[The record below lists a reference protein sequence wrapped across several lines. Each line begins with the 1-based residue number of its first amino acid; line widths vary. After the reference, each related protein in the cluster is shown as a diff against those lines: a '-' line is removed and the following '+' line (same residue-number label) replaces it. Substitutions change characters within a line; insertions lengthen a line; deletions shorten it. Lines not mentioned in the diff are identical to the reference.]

1 MGLNIDIYTLP
12 SLIALITTAALGCLV
27 YFKGRES
34 PINKAFTRW
43 VLCLVI
49 WHMGVFAMYQTQ
61 NERVALML
69 SRFVHIGIIFIPV
82 TFLHFVFNLTNK
94 IHRHKRKMLSFGY
107 ILSFIFMISNFTPYF
122 IKEVKKLKYAFYGAP
137 GVMYAPFLAIF
148 AILVCYALFL
158 LYLENSRTSG
168 ARGNQIKYV
177 LVASLIGYSG
187 GAIDFLPIFGINVYN
202 IGNFVN
208 LIFVS
213 IVTYAIV
220 RYRLMDIK
228 VAITRAGIFS
238 IVYAFVLGA
247 PFLLGYKY
255 GLWHH
260 STWVMLI
267 LATLG
272 PFIYLRLEKR
282 TKELLYKTEFKRY
295 EILRKFS
302 KTLLLIKDLDKLL
315 ELIAYR
321 LVKTLKVTFAGVYLY
336 DKQND
341 GYLLKSYRPLNYPD
355 VPKEALLT
363 KGDPLIKAL
372 FLWKKELLREE
383 IKDLSFPKNTD
394 ADNYIDLDMVQCR
407 MQQVSATLIIP
418 HFIDNDLL
426 GFLVLGDKE
435 KHAIYTEEDINI
447 LSALSNSAALAI
459 ENSLFLIDLK
469 ATQAELFNAKRISEL
484 GYMASA
490 MGHEINNRLQA
501 IYTAAFDMADNPAVC
516 NSINNNPEAK
526 EVFANDIKNINENI
540 EDATA
545 IINELKTYARPQDKT
560 KQDLYPVNLK
570 EVIDKT
576 LTVVRL
582 QSGKAF
588 DIIDFR
594 VDIPKAAP
602 KVLGNFV
609 QLQQVFVNML
619 NNAHDAILEK
629 KNYTA
634 AHPELN
640 LNNYNGKIK
649 ITIEKTKNMLTI
661 HIIDDG
667 IGMTEDI
674 KKRLFIPLYTSKASA
689 DRKTKRGITGGTGI
703 GLYTLQT
710 ILRRH
715 NGSVA
720 VHNTE
725 RLKGTDFLITL
736 PIAREKELKKETAKI

>member
-1 MGLNIDIYTLP
+1 MIYFPSVCLTTAFVNLVLGGMAYFKHKTVLTMRFFLLCASVAIWSAGLGLEVISD
-12 SLIALITTAALGCLV
+12 SREIALFWSRFL
-27 YFKGRES
+27 
-34 PINKAFTRW
+34 
-43 VLCLVI
+43 
-49 WHMGVFAMYQTQ
+49 HMGVIFIPITYLHFIVKALELDSQ
-61 NERVALML
+61 NRRL
-69 SRFVHIGIIFIPV
+69 IIFIYL
-82 TFLHFVFNLTNK
+82 FSFVFSLANFSDLVVKDVSAKLSYNYYTDPGKLYPVLLLMFSIIIGYAIYLLFSSIKATTGNLKNQLRYIIIATL
-94 IHRHKRKMLSFGY
+94 IGFG
-107 ILSFIFMISNFTPYF
+107 
-122 IKEVKKLKYAFYGAP
+122 G
-137 GVMYAPFLAIF
+137 GVMTFMPVFGVGGFNWGMYFVPIYPF
-148 AILVCYALFL
+148 V
-158 LYLENSRTSG
+158 LY
-168 ARGNQIKYV
+168 
-177 LVASLIGYSG
+177 
-187 GAIDFLPIFGINVYN
+187 
-202 IGNFVN
+202 
-208 LIFVS
+208 
-213 IVTYAIV
+213 YAIV
-220 RYRLMDIK
+220 RYRLMDIR

-238 IVYAFVLGA
+238 VVYTFVLGI
-247 PFLLGYKY
+247 PFWLGYKY
-255 GLWHH
+255 GLWYH

-272 PFIYLRLEKR
+272 PSIYMRLEKR
-282 TKELLYKTEFKRY
+282 SKELLYKTEFKRY
-295 EILRKFS
+295 ETLRKFS

-315 ELIAYR
+315 ELIVYR
-321 LVKTLKVTFAGVYLY
+321 LVKTLKVTFTGVYLY

-341 GYLLKSYRPLNYPD
+341 GYLLKSYRPLNYPN
-355 VPKEALLT
+355 VPKEALLA
-363 KGDPLIKAL
+363 KSDPLIKAL
-372 FLWKKELLREE
+372 FLWKKELVRDEVKNLP
-383 IKDLSFPKNTD
+383 LSKSVD
-394 ADNYIDLDMVQCR
+394 ANNHIELDAVKRR

-418 HFIDNDLL
+418 HFVDNDLL

-435 KHAIYTEEDINI
+435 KHAIYTEEDISI
-447 LSALSNSAALAI
+447 LSSLSNSAALAI

-501 IYTAAFDMADNPAVC
+501 IYTAAFDMVDNPAVS
-516 NSINNNPEAK
+516 NSIENNPEAK
-526 EVFANDIKNINENI
+526 EVFAKDIKYINENI

-560 KQDLYPVNLK
+560 KQDLHPVNLK

-594 VDIPKAAP
+594 INIPKTAP
-602 KVLGNFV
+602 RVLGNFV

-629 KNYTA
+629 KNYIA

-649 ITIEKTKNMLTI
+649 VAIEKTKNMLNI

-689 DRKTKRGITGGTGI
+689 DRKAKRGVKGGTGI

-710 ILRRH
+710 IIRRH
-715 NGSVA
+715 NGSVL
-720 VHNTE
+720 VHNTQ

-736 PIAREKELKKETAKI
+736 PIAREKELEKEIVKT